1 MNDIERLVNKHLH
14 DKAGEFQD
22 EARRVVA
29 LLQDD
34 AEAIRQEQRAAT
46 AALEAKQAQL
56 TEKLD
61 GFYTKLIEIFGL
73 FVAVFSFIIA
83 GIQVATKQAGS
94 FYEQLAISGAVF
106 FPLTLCIV
114 VLLLMIRWVVRK

>member
-1 MNDIERLVNKHLH
+1 MEPNPEGVHPFLNPLRLQTEAEFKKLREEIAQAQQHLSQ
-14 DKAGEFQD
+14 AS
-22 EARRVVA
+22 
-29 LLQDD
+29 
-34 AEAIRQEQRAAT
+34 T
-46 AALEAKQAQL
+46 ALEMRQNEL
-56 TEKLD
+56 TAKLD
-61 GFYTKLIEIFGL
+61 SFYTKLIEIFGL

-114 VLLLMIRWVVRK
+114 VLLLMVRWVVRK